1 MKAQTFF
8 LPNLDL
14 AHKINNSTGKRGL
27 ANMIGKL
34 SSTIENKAV
43 YSPKSS

>member
-1 MKAQTFF
+1 MKAQKFD
-8 LPNLDL
+8 LPKLDV
-14 AHKINNSTGKRGL
+14 ANKINNSTGKRGL
-27 ANMIGKL
+27 ATMIGKL